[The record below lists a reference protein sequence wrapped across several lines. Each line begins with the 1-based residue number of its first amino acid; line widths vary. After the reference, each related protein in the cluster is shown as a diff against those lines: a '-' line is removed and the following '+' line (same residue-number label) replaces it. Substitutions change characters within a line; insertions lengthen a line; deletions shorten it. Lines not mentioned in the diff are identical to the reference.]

1 MRLGTYLGIFGTL
14 FGNALVAVV
23 LFMITTGAAYHPPAV
38 LPATVQSSVPI
49 DSSKG
54 KAGDTQPLNESGGDA
69 QILASDTEQDCAV
82 SNKFPE
88 KVLQWCGM
96 ITQYANK
103 RGLEPDLVAAVI
115 LQESG
120 GNPGAYSSSGAVG
133 LMQIMPR
140 DGLAAGFSCPNGPC
154 FSNRPSSAELQDPEY
169 NIAYGTKL
177 LSSLEQKYGS
187 VREALKAYGP
197 MDMGYGYADIV
208 LAHFNRYGN

>member
-23 LFMITTGAAYHPPAV
+23 LFMITTGTAYHPPVILSAAAQLSTPVNGSQGEGAEPQTVGEAESDV
-38 LPATVQSSVPI
+38 LTSETNTS
-49 DSSKG
+49 
-54 KAGDTQPLNESGGDA
+54 
-69 QILASDTEQDCAV
+69 QDCAV
-82 SNKFPE
+82 SKKYPE

-96 ITQYANK
+96 ITQYAKK

-140 DGLAAGFSCPNGPC
+140 DGLAAGFTCKNGPC
-154 FSNRPSSAELQDPEY
+154 FGNRPSSVELEDPEY

-187 VREALKAYGP
+187 LREALKAYGP

-208 LAHFNRYGN
+208 LGHFNRYGN